1 MTNKEKFIEIMNQN
15 FNTGLTISNWVQ
27 QRDVCTPCGYYKK
40 GACHEYTCDD
50 CQKWWEEEYKEVTQN
65 DD

>member
-40 GACHEYTCDD
+40 GDCHE
-50 CQKWWEEEYKEVTQN
+50 
-65 DD
+65 